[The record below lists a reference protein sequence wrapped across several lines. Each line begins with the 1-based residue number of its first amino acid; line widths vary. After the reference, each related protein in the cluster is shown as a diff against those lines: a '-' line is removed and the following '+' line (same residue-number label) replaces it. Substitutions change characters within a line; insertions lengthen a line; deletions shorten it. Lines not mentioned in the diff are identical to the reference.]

1 MLSSRACLM
10 FLKCLF
16 DIYFANNLHRL
27 FKFIFARVDG
37 SGAEAETTAA
47 MFAPK
52 SKGAEAA
59 KAPHARIVAGQA
71 VQHKIVDDSIIY
83 FV

>member
-27 FKFIFARVDG
+27 FKFIFARVD
-37 SGAEAETTAA
+37 EAETTAA
-47 MFAPK
+47 MSAPK

>member
-1 MLSSRACLM
+1 MS
-10 FLKCLF
+10 
-16 DIYFANNLHRL
+16 
-27 FKFIFARVDG
+27 
-37 SGAEAETTAA
+37 
-47 MFAPK
+47 APK

-83 FV
+83 FVYCVFNC